1 MLQMIVSVSNKCC
14 NRSCGGRYKDLKR
27 AYETTDMLV
36 RTQVVILEMVEINLS
51 IFPMDVVF
59 YIQNLTSVITR
70 FPF

>member
-1 MLQMIVSVSNKCC
+1 M
-14 NRSCGGRYKDLKR
+14 YKDLKR

-51 IFPMDVVF
+51 IFPMDLVF